1 MKHGALTATSS
12 RLRARG
18 RHSCCGIPLPHDPA
32 RLFLKPQIAVAAT
45 SRVDTGHTVYVGGTD
60 YLTVGG

>member
-1 MKHGALTATSS
+1 MLRYPAAARSGAVVSQA
-12 RLRARG
+12 
-18 RHSCCGIPLPHDPA
+18 
-32 RLFLKPQIAVAAT
+32 PQIAVAAT